1 VRAAAIIFVTG
12 ALVVAAG
19 FAMLVVALLL

>member
-1 VRAAAIIFVTG
+1 VRAAIIFVTG